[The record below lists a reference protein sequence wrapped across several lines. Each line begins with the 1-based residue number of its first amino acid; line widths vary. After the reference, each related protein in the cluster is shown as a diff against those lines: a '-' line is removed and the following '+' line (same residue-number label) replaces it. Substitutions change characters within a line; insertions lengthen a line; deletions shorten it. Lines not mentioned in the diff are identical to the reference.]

1 VENIKMTDH
10 SNRYQ
15 HCLRPLFTENIVK
28 ILQRGGSVNLIG
40 DAGQGRGRFLAD
52 IEKISL
58 NNTLIL
64 KVNMRIYRESYTGFI
79 QALWQQFRGTGR
91 KPLNLGQ
98 LMTQFEKSGKQ
109 IWILLHHFDSLL
121 NNQQID
127 KRFDVTFFNHLNSM
141 RNHAQLSLLCVTRKP
156 HDQSV
161 VFIDNKERTS
171 WLDLESKWLP
181 TLTFDEIKYEMRMR
195 HSALSSAE
203 LTQICDV
210 VHGHEKPYLLLEF
223 FSDKLKNQENEA
235 LDFTQKI
242 KRWKKQ
248 FNRGNPKISLRNLVR
263 LLGTLETWITV
274 SGLKTA
280 FKIAVDVILDGIV
293 SILEFLR
300 DVLKIHR
307 EKKNDKD
314 KNQN

>member
-1 VENIKMTDH
+1 MTID
-10 SNRYQ
+10 SNLYQ

-40 DAGQGRGRFLAD
+40 DSGQGRGRLLGD
-52 IEKISL
+52 IQKLSL
-58 NNTLIL
+58 DNTLIL
-64 KVNMRIYRESYTGFI
+64 QVNMRTCKESYTGFI
-79 QALWQQFRGTGR
+79 HALWQQLGSMEK

-98 LMTQFEKSGKQ
+98 LMTRFEESGKQ
-109 IWILLHHFDSLL
+109 MWILLHHFDSLL
-121 NNQQID
+121 DNPQID
-127 KRFDVTFFNHLNSM
+127 KRFDVTFFNNLNAM
-141 RNHAQLSLLCVTRKP
+141 RNHAQISLLCVTCKP
-156 HDQSV
+156 HDQSI
-161 VFIDNKERTS
+161 VFIDKKAHSNS
-171 WLDLESKWLP
+171 WLDLERQWLP
-181 TLTFDEIKYEMRMR
+181 MLTLEEISYEMRMR

-203 LTQICDV
+203 LTQICDM

-223 FSDKLKNQENEA
+223 FSDKLKNQENEL

-242 KRWKKQ
+242 KLWKKQ

-307 EKKNDKD
+307 EKKNDEDEKP
-314 KNQN
+314 KK